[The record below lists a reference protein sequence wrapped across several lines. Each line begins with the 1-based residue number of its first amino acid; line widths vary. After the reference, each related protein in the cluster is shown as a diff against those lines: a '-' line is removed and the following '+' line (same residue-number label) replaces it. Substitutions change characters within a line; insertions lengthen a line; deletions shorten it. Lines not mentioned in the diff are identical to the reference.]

1 MIDQATI
8 NRRDMLLVGSSI
20 LATTAISATPA
31 AAQTQM
37 PARQKKSET
46 EIPPSIITA
55 DESYAWASRGRRVS

>member
-37 PARQKKSET
+37 PARQKKTET
-46 EIPPSIITA
+46 EIPPSIITG
-55 DESYAWASRGRRVS
+55 DESHAWASRGRRVS